1 MSNMESHDSIPSLGD
16 VRPAQT
22 VRLQVYL
29 AWVDAWVS
37 TSNPIKASS
46 VQQEDGTNLRPED
59 IFAQQLEDSSD
70 LEPGDPIEI
79 PSLSTNEMA
88 EYFREENLPYLL
100 NPDDLKAII
109 HAFRQQ
115 LRWRRIKAGGSLAP
129 SRLETDVFSEQY
141 DPRTK
146 CNCTGDTRKNK
157 ETITDLSSWQDSEC
171 HAIRNTVKAVQTV
184 IDRQFEYKSQGI
196 FTNQGLVDAAI
207 ELFLSSSDLQPIPD
221 TCQGSGIT
229 NPIPEIRAPDR
240 RPSPTCDSDLAVHD
254 SLFPTTEKIKL
265 CADAKHFFAIACG
278 GSLVDE
284 GLLRAIADSGNDIL
298 IRDYCDAADEQTIT
312 ILQKNGAAAMAFL
325 KLCTL
330 ADVVT
335 SVQFDNLVASLIQF
349 RALGYYRDHGRENL
363 PGGLY
368 GSYYT
373 GLPGPRYI
381 DLAIWVG
388 MMSASLATGKKITE
402 EMYLGLSTVCT
413 LLNDLVDLR
422 SDTMRKQR
430 ENPILRG
437 VRGCLCNYLDSCISQ
452 CLTLACEALESDR
465 LSGMVVLGFCNW
477 AVMASRHKVYELVN
491 GVQEVKQ
498 YPTCKYAS
506 IEDETKYNNLLKA
519 LDPYDTLGQEGPHV
533 HMKRA
538 TMDQLYAVN
547 RAKSETHIAWMADI
561 TRSLLRPETLRKIVD
576 VVHFEWRGDVGDRD
590 FCP

>member
-1 MSNMESHDSIPSLGD
+1 MVQISENSIGNTLPTQSI
-16 VRPAQT
+16 
-22 VRLQVYL
+22 RLQVYHG
-29 AWVDAWVS
+29 WVNTW
-37 TSNPIKASS
+37 ISS
-46 VQQEDGTNLRPED
+46 SKVITKTAILQPED
-59 IFAQQLEDSSD
+59 PTTLTSEEVFARQLEDSAD
-70 LEPGDPIEI
+70 LASGDPIEI

-88 EYFREENLPYLL
+88 AYFLEENLPYLL

-115 LRWRRIKAGGSLAP
+115 LVHRRIKVGGRLPP
-129 SRLETDVFSEQY
+129 SCSETDVFSEQC
-141 DPRTK
+141 DPRVECK
-146 CNCTGDTRKNK
+146 CGGNTRDNEK
-157 ETITDLSSWQDSEC
+157 TITDLSSWQDSEC
-171 HAIRNTVKAVQTV
+171 RAIRRTVKAAQTV
-184 IDRQFEYKSQGI
+184 ISRQAEYKSQGI
-196 FTNQGLVDAAI
+196 FTSQGLTDATI

-240 RPSPTCDSDLAVHD
+240 RPSPTCDSDPDIHD
-254 SLFPTTEKIKL
+254 SLFPTIEKIKL
-265 CADAKHFFAIACG
+265 CADAKHFFAMACG

-298 IRDYCDAADEQTIT
+298 IGDYCDAADEHTLN

-330 ADVVT
+330 ADVIT

-349 RALGYYRDHGRENL
+349 RVVGYYRDHKRTKL
-363 PGGLY
+363 VGGLY

-388 MMSASLATGKKITE
+388 MMSASLATGEEITE
-402 EMYLGLSTVCT
+402 EMYFRLATVCT

-437 VRGCLCNYLDSCISQ
+437 VRGCLCGYLDSCISH
-452 CLTLACEALESDR
+452 CLTRACEALKSDR
-465 LSGMVVLGFCNW
+465 LSGLVVLGFCNW
-477 AVMASRHKVYELVN
+477 AVMASHHKVYEVVN

-498 YPTCKYAS
+498 YPTCKYGS
-506 IEDETKYNNLLKA
+506 IEDETKYNNVLKA
-519 LDPYDTLGQEGPHV
+519 LEPYGTLGEEGPHTY
-533 HMKRA
+533 MKRA
-538 TMDQLYAVN
+538 IMDQQYAVS
-547 RAKSETHIAWMADI
+547 RLKSETHLAWMADI
-561 TRSLLRPETLRKIVD
+561 TRSLLQPETMRKIVD
-576 VVHFEWRGDVGDRD
+576 VVHFEWRGDTGDREY
-590 FCP
+590 CA